1 MSKRGSGSSARAGG
15 GSYLSGKKAVAEMN
29 ITGSAKQI
37 AYAQD
42 IMKRPFDWIESNISF
57 ENSKI
62 EKTSSKIAKDTY
74 RERISDYKDFGKY
87 LSDNQYKPMAKS
99 GKEIKASS
107 IIDRQGNY
115 DGDKL
120 FSMWERNVKKK

>member
-1 MSKRGSGSSARAGG
+1 MSKRGSGSSARASG
-15 GSYLSGKKAVAEMN
+15 GSYLSGKKSVAEMN

-42 IMKRPFDWIESNISF
+42 IMKRPFDWIENNISF

>member
-15 GSYLSGKKAVAEMN
+15 GSYLSGKKAVAELN

-37 AYAQD
+37 SYAQD
-42 IMKRPFDWIESNISF
+42 IMKRPFDWIERNISF
-57 ENSKI
+57 EKSKI

-87 LSDNQYKPMAKS
+87 LSDNQYKPMANS
-99 GKEIKASS
+99 GREIKASF

>member
-1 MSKRGSGSSARAGG
+1 
-15 GSYLSGKKAVAEMN
+15 MN

-42 IMKRPFDWIESNISF
+42 IMKRPFDWIESNIAF

-107 IIDRQGNY
+107 IIDRQRNY

>member
-15 GSYLSGKKAVAEMN
+15 GSYLSGKKAVTDMN

-62 EKTSSKIAKDTY
+62 EKTTSKSAKDTY

-99 GKEIKASS
+99 GKEIKASF
-107 IIDRQGNY
+107 IIDHQGRY
-115 DGDKL
+115 DGYDL
-120 FSMWERNVKKK
+120 FNLWERTVKKK

>member
-1 MSKRGSGSSARAGG
+1 MSKRGSGSSARTGG
-15 GSYLSGKKAVAEMN
+15 GSYLSGKKAVADMN

-42 IMKRPFDWIESNISF
+42 IMKRPFDWIENNISF

-62 EKTSSKIAKDTY
+62 EKTTSKSAKDTY

>member
-15 GSYLSGKKAVAEMN
+15 SYLSGKKAVADMN

-42 IMKRPFDWIESNISF
+42 IMKRPFDWIENNISF

>member
-15 GSYLSGKKAVAEMN
+15 GSYLSGKKAVADMN

-42 IMKRPFDWIESNISF
+42 IMKRPFDWIESNIAF

>member
-62 EKTSSKIAKDTY
+62 EKTTSKSAKDTY

-99 GKEIKASS
+99 GKEIKASFV
-107 IIDRQGNY
+107 IDHQGRY
-115 DGDKL
+115 DGYDL
-120 FSMWERNVKKK
+120 FNLWERTVKKK

>member
-15 GSYLSGKKAVAEMN
+15 GSYLSGKKAVTDMN

-42 IMKRPFDWIESNISF
+42 IMKRPFDWIERNISF

-62 EKTSSKIAKDTY
+62 EKAASKSAKDTY

-107 IIDRQGNY
+107 IIDRQRNY

>member
-1 MSKRGSGSSARAGG
+1 MAGVIC
-15 GSYLSGKKAVAEMN
+15 LVKKAVTDMN

-42 IMKRPFDWIESNISF
+42 IMKRPFDWIERNISF

-62 EKTSSKIAKDTY
+62 EKAASKSAKDTY

-87 LSDNQYKPMAKS
+87 LSKNQYEPMAKS

-107 IIDRQGNY
+107 IIDRQRNY

-120 FSMWERNVKKK
+120 FSVWERTVKKK

>member
-15 GSYLSGKKAVAEMN
+15 GSYLSGIKAVAEMN

-62 EKTSSKIAKDTY
+62 EKTTSKSAKDTY
-74 RERISDYKDFGKY
+74 KERISDYKDFGKY

-99 GKEIKASS
+99 GKEIKASF
-107 IIDRQGNY
+107 IIDHQGRY
-115 DGDKL
+115 DGYDL
-120 FSMWERNVKKK
+120 FNLWERTVKKK

>member
-15 GSYLSGKKAVAEMN
+15 GSYLSGKKAVANMN

-42 IMKRPFDWIESNISF
+42 IMKRPFDWIEGNISF
-57 ENSKI
+57 EKSKI

>member
-42 IMKRPFDWIESNISF
+42 IMKRPFDWIESKISF
-57 ENSKI
+57 ENSKN
-62 EKTSSKIAKDTY
+62 EKTTSKSAKDTY

-107 IIDRQGNY
+107 IIDRQRNY

>member
-62 EKTSSKIAKDTY
+62 EKTTSKSAKDTY

-99 GKEIKASS
+99 GKEIKASF
-107 IIDRQGNY
+107 IIDHQGRY
-115 DGDKL
+115 DGYDL
-120 FSMWERNVKKK
+120 FNLWERTVKKK

>member
-15 GSYLSGKKAVAEMN
+15 GSYLSGKKAVADMN

-62 EKTSSKIAKDTY
+62 EKTTSKSAKDTY

-99 GKEIKASS
+99 GKEIKASFV
-107 IIDRQGNY
+107 IDHQGRY
-115 DGDKL
+115 DGNDL
-120 FSMWERNVKKK
+120 FSLWERTAKKK

>member
-1 MSKRGSGSSARAGG
+1 MSKRGSGSSARTGG
-15 GSYLSGKKAVAEMN
+15 GSYLSGKKAVADMN

-42 IMKRPFDWIESNISF
+42 IMKRPFDWIENNISF

-62 EKTSSKIAKDTY
+62 EKTTSKSAKDTY
-74 RERISDYKDFGKY
+74 RERISNYKDFGKY

-99 GKEIKASS
+99 GKEIKASFV
-107 IIDRQGNY
+107 IDHQGRY
-115 DGDKL
+115 DGNDL
-120 FSMWERNVKKK
+120 FNLWERTVKKK

>member
-1 MSKRGSGSSARAGG
+1 MSKRGSGSSARTGG
-15 GSYLSGKKAVAEMN
+15 GSYLSGKKAVADMN

-62 EKTSSKIAKDTY
+62 EKTTSKFAKDTY
-74 RERISDYKDFGKY
+74 RERIIDYKDFGKY

-99 GKEIKASS
+99 GKEIKASFV
-107 IIDRQGNY
+107 IDHQGRY
-115 DGDKL
+115 DGNDL
-120 FSMWERNVKKK
+120 FNLWERTVKKK

>member
-15 GSYLSGKKAVAEMN
+15 GSYLSGKKAIAEMN

-42 IMKRPFDWIESNISF
+42 IMKRPFDWIENNISF

-62 EKTSSKIAKDTY
+62 EKTTSKSAKDTY

-87 LSDNQYKPMAKS
+87 LSDKQYKPMAKS

-107 IIDRQGNY
+107 IIDRQRNY

>member
-1 MSKRGSGSSARAGG
+1 
-15 GSYLSGKKAVAEMN
+15 MN

-42 IMKRPFDWIESNISF
+42 IMKRPFDWIENNISF

-62 EKTSSKIAKDTY
+62 EKTTSKSAKDTY
-74 RERISDYKDFGKY
+74 KERISDYKDFGKY

-107 IIDRQGNY
+107 IIDRQRNY

>member
-15 GSYLSGKKAVAEMN
+15 GSYLSGKKAVADMN

-42 IMKRPFDWIESNISF
+42 IMKRPFDWIERNIAL
-57 ENSKI
+57 ENSRI

-99 GKEIKASS
+99 GKEIKASF
-107 IIDRQGNY
+107 IIDYQGRY
-115 DGDKL
+115 DGYDL
-120 FSMWERNVKKK
+120 FNLWERTVKKK

>member
-15 GSYLSGKKAVAEMN
+15 GSYLSGKKAVADMN

-42 IMKRPFDWIESNISF
+42 IMKRPFDWIESNIAL
-57 ENSKI
+57 ENSRI
-62 EKTSSKIAKDTY
+62 EKTSSKITKDTY
-74 RERISDYKDFGKY
+74 RERINDYKDFGKY

-107 IIDRQGNY
+107 IIDRQRNY

>member
-15 GSYLSGKKAVAEMN
+15 GSYLSGKKAVADMN

-42 IMKRPFDWIESNISF
+42 IMKRPFDWIENNISF

-74 RERISDYKDFGKY
+74 RERISNYKDFGKY